1 MAARLRSLGYIAPS
15 AAFPHRS
22 YTDADDPKRLVALN
36 KQFNSALA
44 AFNAGRSDEAL
55 SQFESLIRVRPEF
68 VAARTSAATVL
79 VTQHRARDAVAL
91 LRAAPSDQSASPEI
105 VAKLGMALRGAGD
118 LNGAAAAL
126 ERARAAGSQNPEIL
140 NDLGVVYAQLGRPA
154 EARPLLLELLRRDPN
169 AAGTWNNL
177 GLLELA
183 AGRRD
188 AAIAAFRHAVQADP
202 ANGDAWQGLG
212 AAAVEHD
219 RKTAIDA
226 WERAERLRP
235 RDYDLLFNLGMMLVE
250 SERPA
255 DALPYLLR
263 FAREAPRDRYASD
276 LPRVDAAIQK
286 VRR

>member
-1 MAARLRSLGYIAPS
+1 M
-15 AAFPHRS
+15 
-22 YTDADDPKRLVALN
+22 
-36 KQFNSALA
+36 
-44 AFNAGRSDEAL
+44 
-55 SQFESLIRVRPEF
+55 
-68 VAARTSAATVL
+68 L

-126 ERARAAGSQNPEIL
+126 ESARAAGSQNPEIL

-286 VRR
+286 ARR